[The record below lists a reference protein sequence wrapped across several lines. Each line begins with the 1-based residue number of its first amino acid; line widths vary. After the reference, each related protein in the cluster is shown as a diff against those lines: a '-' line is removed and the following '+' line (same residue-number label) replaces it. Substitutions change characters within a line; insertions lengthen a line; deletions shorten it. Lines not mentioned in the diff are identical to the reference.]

1 MQANALGAY
10 GAQGKLEEKLTQLGN
25 TMDVLSGKYDVN
37 KDGLQKL
44 RDAFDNGFIDTEQLK
59 KNYNLTADELYKG
72 TMSAAEK
79 ANSGFA
85 VGVTKGIKEIQASGT
100 KIAKEAIKAT
110 QQGLDEHSPSKVYE
124 GIGENAAKGFN
135 IGVSK
140 STESS
145 TKTMNKF
152 TSSVVSAAKTGLKP
166 LKNMFSS
173 IPDALK
179 SALNSALGYF
189 EGIPCKHNKR
199 Y

>member
-1 MQANALGAY
+1 
-10 GAQGKLEEKLTQLGN
+10 
-25 TMDVLSGKYDVN
+25 
-37 KDGLQKL
+37 
-44 RDAFDNGFIDTEQLK
+44 
-59 KNYNLTADELYKG
+59 
-72 TMSAAEK
+72 MSAAEK

-152 TSSVVSAAKTGLKP
+152 TSSVVSAAKLPIVGTLTH
-166 LKNMFSS
+166 LNLRFIS
-173 IPDALK
+173 IL
-179 SALNSALGYF
+179 F
-189 EGIPCKHNKR
+189 V
-199 Y
+199 